1 MPLNM
6 PLKTGLVSVPVE
18 EILLRGQALPE
29 HRTWHRG
36 ELGGAQFVYRMLADC
51 EDAIGRRSMA

>member
-18 EILLRGQALPE
+18 EILLRGQALYD
-29 HRTWHRG
+29 HR
-36 ELGGAQFVYRMLADC
+36 
-51 EDAIGRRSMA
+51 